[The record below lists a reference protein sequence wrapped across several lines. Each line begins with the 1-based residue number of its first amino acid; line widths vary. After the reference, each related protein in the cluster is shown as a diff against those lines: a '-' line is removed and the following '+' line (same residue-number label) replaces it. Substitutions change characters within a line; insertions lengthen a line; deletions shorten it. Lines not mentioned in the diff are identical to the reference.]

1 MHHMMLVTLALAE
14 ASNSEEVRM
23 QVFEALSSDTTF
35 CGAGGRFGI
44 PVCDWF
50 VIGGRW
56 SGVLAETAMGD
67 DYRQAMTA
75 RFPELAANW
84 WPHALADS
92 HRQELDDLWQRHGGT
107 GASPYTRDEFSE
119 YGHADDAVVL
129 TAGHYDAL
137 LRRFEG
143 QAICGDEY
151 DGQFLDLD
159 DEPLTAEAI
168 GRKWLVVVDYHN

>member
-1 MHHMMLVTLALAE
+1 MHYMMLVTLALAE
-14 ASNSEEVRM
+14 ASNSEEARM

-35 CGAGGRFGI
+35 CGNGGRFGI

-56 SGVLAETAMGD
+56 SGALAETAMGD
-67 DYRQAMTA
+67 AYRQTMTA

-92 HRQELDDLWQRHGGT
+92 HRKELDDLWQTHGGT
-107 GASPYTRDEFSE
+107 GASPYTRDESSE

-129 TAGHYDAL
+129 TAELYDAL
-137 LRRFEG
+137 LSPFRG
-143 QAICGDEY
+143 QALCGEEHGCQY
-151 DGQFLDLD
+151 LDLD
-159 DEPLTAEAI
+159 DEPITTEAI
-168 GRKWLVVVDYHN
+168 GHKWLVVVDYHN